1 MFKGID
7 IRYATRATDDDRAL
21 MDLRAQLRAEHD
33 HHQSLTYKMKF
44 LGDRL
49 QAALNAGRTDN
60 AVEAATLFARLKEDL
75 TIRLK
80 NIIDLNRE
88 IAAIDSDPQPTRPAP
103 PFPDQDQSDALIA
116 RVLKRIS
123 NAATPN
129 PIPS

>member
-7 IRYATRATDDDRAL
+7 IRYATRPTDDDRAL

-33 HHQSLTYKMKF
+33 RHQSLKYKLTF
-44 LGDRL
+44 LGTRL
-49 QAALNAGRTDN
+49 QATLDAGRHD
-60 AVEAATLFARLKEDL
+60 AALEAAKLFARLKDDL
-75 TIRLK
+75 AIRLK

-88 IAAIDSDPQPTRPAP
+88 IAAIDPMPQPARTTP
-103 PFPDQDQSDALIA
+103 PLPEPEDSDALIT

-123 NAATPN
+123 AAATPN